1 MLYNISHMTES
12 LSMFVYLLPIEN
24 FHGGDG
30 WKMPVVF
37 STGTDLDQLKRSDLA
52 RYIKIMLL
60 AFQKAHK
67 EKSFDHGFTA
77 IQLEAEYS
85 QMRLEPDFWNDQSM
99 TVEHLTSD
107 EELKLSII
115 DNLNIT
121 YDVKEPERL
130 KHALDPL
137 LMDHLHYINLTV
149 TDLEIIKDE

>member
-60 AFQKAHK
+60 AFQKSHK

-77 IQLEAEYS
+77 ILLEADYS
-85 QMRLEPDFWNDQSM
+85 QMRLEPDFWNDQSI
-99 TVEHLTSD
+99 TVEHMTSD

-121 YDVKEPERL
+121 YDVLEPKRL
-130 KHALDPL
+130 KQVLDPL
-137 LMDHLHYINLTV
+137 LMDHLHYINLSV
-149 TDLEIIKDE
+149 ADLEIIKDE

>member
-1 MLYNISHMTES
+1 MTES
-12 LSMFVYLLPIEN
+12 LSMFVYLLPVEN

-52 RYIKIMLL
+52 RYIKIMIL

-67 EKSFDHGFTA
+67 EKSYDHGFSA
-77 IQLEAEYS
+77 ILLEAEYS
-85 QMRLEPDFWNDQSM
+85 QMRLNPNFWSEQSM
-99 TVEHLTSD
+99 TVEHMTSD
-107 EELKLSII
+107 EELKLSLI

-130 KHALDPL
+130 KQGLDPQ
-137 LMDHLHYINLTV
+137 LMEHVHYINLSL
-149 TDLEIIKDE
+149 TDLEIIIDD